1 VVAGSKTMSRSQGKR
16 VHGNARDQALLTKSG
31 KLQWGNFTSL
41 ATPPPWTIHHE
52 EFVTSSIHS
61 PLLTIATLEV
71 SKQTLKRLQTLKI
84 EHEDLLLN
92 KVIELEPRNSITL
105 PSVTRQPHQSHD
117 ADSTA
122 SSWRCIYSYFT

>member
-1 VVAGSKTMSRSQGKR
+1 MSRSQGKR

-92 KVIELEPRNSITL
+92 KGHRTRAPKLDNPTICHEKTTPEPRCGL
-105 PSVTRQPHQSHD
+105 D
-117 ADSTA
+117 
-122 SSWRCIYSYFT
+122 CEL